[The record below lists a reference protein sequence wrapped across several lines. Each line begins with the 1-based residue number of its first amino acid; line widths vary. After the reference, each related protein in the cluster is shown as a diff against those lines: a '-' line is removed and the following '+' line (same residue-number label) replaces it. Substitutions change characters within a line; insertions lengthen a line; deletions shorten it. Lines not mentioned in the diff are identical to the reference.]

1 MLCQLPANNNPNLL
15 SEDIPFAD
23 ASIYRISE
31 SLLLL
36 QSVDFF
42 TPVVDDPYTFG
53 AIAAANALSDVF
65 AMGGQPITAMNI
77 VAFPRCLDIEIL
89 TRILQGGSAKVHE
102 AGAVLAGGHSIEDD
116 EPKYGMAI
124 TGTVHPDKLITTRGC
139 RRGDK
144 LILTKALGSGIL
156 TTALKAEILREHE
169 LEAAIVGM
177 SRLNKYAATAMVEV
191 GVHAC
196 TDVTGFGLLGHCSE
210 MAAASNVEILLETA
224 ALPAYPGAAEMAAS
238 GLVPEG
244 SYRNRQYYG
253 RDLPNTE
260 AVAPFALDLLCD
272 PQTSG
277 GLLIAVDP
285 GKAQLLCQEL
295 QQVGEIATIIGEIT
309 QSAIPAGRVLIR

>member
-1 MLCQLPANNNPNLL
+1 M
-15 SEDIPFAD
+15 
-23 ASIYRISE
+23 
-31 SLLLL
+31 LLL

-77 VAFPRCLDIEIL
+77 VAFPRCLELDIL

-124 TGTVHPDKLITTRGC
+124 TGTVHPDKLITTCGC
-139 RRGDK
+139 QRGDK

-156 TTALKAEILREHE
+156 TTALKAEILREQE
-169 LEAAIVGM
+169 LESAITGM
-177 SRLNKYAATAMVEV
+177 SRLNKYAAAVMVKV
-191 GVHAC
+191 GVSAC

-210 MAAASNVEILLETA
+210 MAAASKVEILLDA
-224 ALPAYPGAAEMAAS
+224 ATLPAYPGAAEMAAS
-238 GLVPEG
+238 GLIPEG

-253 RDLPNTE
+253 RDLDITD
-260 AVAPFALDLLCD
+260 AVAPLALDLLCD

-277 GLLIAVDP
+277 GLLIAVDAS
-285 GKAQLLCQEL
+285 KAQMLLKEL
-295 QQVGEIATIIGEIT
+295 QQVGETATIIGEVT
-309 QSAIPAGRVLIR
+309 QSESTTGRVLIR

>member
-1 MLCQLPANNNPNLL
+1 M
-15 SEDIPFAD
+15 
-23 ASIYRISE
+23 
-31 SLLLL
+31 LLL

-77 VAFPRCLDIEIL
+77 VAFPRCLELDIL

-139 RRGDK
+139 QRGDK

-156 TTALKAEILREHE
+156 TTALKAEILHEHE
-169 LEAAIVGM
+169 LESAIAGM
-177 SRLNKYAATAMVEV
+177 SRLNKYAAAVMVKV
-191 GVHAC
+191 GVSAC

-224 ALPAYPGAAEMAAS
+224 TLPAYPGAAEMAAS
-238 GLVPEG
+238 GLIPEG

-253 RDLPNTE
+253 RGLTNTD
-260 AVAPFALDLLCD
+260 AVAPLALDLLCD

-277 GLLIAVDP
+277 GLLIAVDAS
-285 GKAQLLCQEL
+285 KAQMLLKEL
-295 QQVGEIATIIGEIT
+295 QQVGETATIIGEVT
-309 QSAIPAGRVLIR
+309 QSEIPAGRVLIR

>member
-1 MLCQLPANNNPNLL
+1 M
-15 SEDIPFAD
+15 
-23 ASIYRISE
+23 
-31 SLLLL
+31 LLL

-77 VAFPRCLDIEIL
+77 VAFPRCLELDIL

-124 TGTVHPDKLITTRGC
+124 TGTVHPDKLITTCGC
-139 RRGDK
+139 QRGDK

-169 LEAAIVGM
+169 LESAIAGM
-177 SRLNKYAATAMVEV
+177 SRLNKYAATVMAEV
-191 GVHAC
+191 GVSAC

-210 MAAASNVEILLETA
+210 MAAASKVEILLDTA
-224 ALPAYPGAAEMAAS
+224 TLPAYPGAAEMAAS
-238 GLVPEG
+238 GLIPEG
-244 SYRNRQYYG
+244 SYSNRQYYG
-253 RDLPNTE
+253 KDLTNTE
-260 AVAPFALDLLCD
+260 GVAPFALDLLCD

-277 GLLIAVDP
+277 GLLIAVDAS
-285 GKAQLLCQEL
+285 KAQMLLKEL
-295 QQVGEIATIIGEIT
+295 QQMGETATIIGEVT
-309 QSAIPAGRVLIR
+309 QNDIPAGRVLIR